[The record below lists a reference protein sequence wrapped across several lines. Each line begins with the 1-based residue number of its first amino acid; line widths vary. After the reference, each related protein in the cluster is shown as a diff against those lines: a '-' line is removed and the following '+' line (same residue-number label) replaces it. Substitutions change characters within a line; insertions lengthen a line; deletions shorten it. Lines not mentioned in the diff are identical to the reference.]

1 MAKRKNEW
9 TEKKIEKYMKEGRG
23 SGEVS
28 NYKPWLTIQNV
39 PSHGNNT
46 RSLGWKTNRRHEFLS
61 NLERDYFFIL
71 EWMDDIIDI
80 REQFPLNRE
89 LTYKIAGEKGINHPI
104 CRETDT
110 LIVMTTDFL
119 ITIREGKEI
128 KTIARTVKP
137 SEQLEDKRII
147 EKFEIERA
155 YWERNGIDWGIVT
168 EKDIPIVMANNISWL
183 YKFYYLDDITDIDF
197 IVIFYNYLLCASR
210 NNSTLIELFNQFDNQ
225 YNLESGEAI
234 NYFKHLVS
242 RKYITVDMSTKKIN
256 LKNLT
261 IKDISFQKGEY
272 KNCDYTIC

>member
-1 MAKRKNEW
+1 
-9 TEKKIEKYMKEGRG
+9 
-23 SGEVS
+23 
-28 NYKPWLTIQNV
+28 
-39 PSHGNNT
+39 
-46 RSLGWKTNRRHEFLS
+46 
-61 NLERDYFFIL
+61 
-71 EWMDDIIDI
+71 MDDIIDI

-183 YKFYYLDDITDIDF
+183 YKFYYLDDIKDIDF
-197 IVIFYNYLLCASR
+197 IIIFYNYLLRASR

-225 YNLESGEAI
+225 YNLESGETI

-272 KNCDYTIC
+272 KNCDYAIC

>member
-9 TEKKIEKYMKEGRG
+9 TEKKIKKYIKEGRG

-89 LTYKIAGEKGINHPI
+89 LTYKIASEKGINHPI

-183 YKFYYLDDITDIDF
+183 YKFYYLDDIKDIDF
-197 IVIFYNYLLCASR
+197 IIIFYNYLLRASR
-210 NNSTLIELFNQFDNQ
+210 NNSTLIELFNQFDNR
-225 YNLESGEAI
+225 YNLENGEAI